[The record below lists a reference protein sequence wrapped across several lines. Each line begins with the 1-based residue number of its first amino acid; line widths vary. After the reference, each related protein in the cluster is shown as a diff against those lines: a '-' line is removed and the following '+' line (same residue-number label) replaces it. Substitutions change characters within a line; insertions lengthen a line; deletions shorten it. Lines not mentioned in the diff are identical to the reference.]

1 MYNAI
6 TGIGGSGQLDSTVA
20 ANATV
25 ALLVAWAASSLT
37 LVPPMFDVRT
47 AWNWKELSDAKCQIF
62 VDAWAQSLSSD
73 RYEALQYLMCCF

>member
-25 ALLVAWAASSLT
+25 ALLVAWAVSSLT
-37 LVPPMFDVRT
+37 LVPPLFDVRK
-47 AWNWKELSDAKCQIF
+47 AYNWEAPSDAKCQFF
-62 VDAWAQSLSSD
+62 VDARAQSLSFD
-73 RYEALQYLMCCF
+73 RYEAL